1 MDYFILGT
9 HHRDD
14 DQVSLKALQMGV
26 GYVAVVASRKKT
38 GIIIDYLKE
47 KGATDEELKRFH
59 APAGLDLKAKAA
71 EEIALSIMSEIVML
85 QNGGS
90 GEAMKAEG

>member
-1 MDYFILGT
+1 MLGT

-14 DQVSLKALQMGV
+14 DKVSLKALQMGV
-26 GYVAVVASRKKT
+26 PYVAVVASKKKT

-47 KGATDEELKRFH
+47 KGATDEQLRQFH

-71 EEIALSIMSEIVML
+71 EEIALAIMSEIVMHR
-85 QNGGS
+85 NGGS
-90 GEAMKAEG
+90 GKSMQLGAS